1 MFESLRPDH
10 IIQGVARFY
19 LATPFYL
26 QAFFP
31 LQNNWLSVEPSLLL
45 IRSALLTKVEA
56 ARAKDLSR
64 LQADWKEK
72 EAADADAMVP

>member
-26 QAFFP
+26 LSFLP
-31 LQNNWLSVEPSLLL
+31 LQNDWLWMESSMDIKDAICAFSVLFYDRLLRYRGDPRGYVTDHL
-45 IRSALLTKVEA
+45 WPRA
-56 ARAKDLSR
+56 AGI
-64 LQADWKEK
+64 
-72 EAADADAMVP
+72 